1 MKYLFLFRLF
11 LVLYTISNFILSLQF
26 TKETKTCTSYKNKK
40 KCIANRDC
48 TWMTKCQLKLPV
60 TVEKKF
66 EAETQP
72 YTMNTHTAIAYPIK
86 PMEMVPVMIID

>member
-1 MKYLFLFRLF
+1 
-11 LVLYTISNFILSLQF
+11 
-26 TKETKTCTSYKNKK
+26 
-40 KCIANRDC
+40 
-48 TWMTKCQLKLPV
+48 MTKCQLKLPV

-72 YTMNTHTAIAYPIK
+72 HTMNTHTAIAYPIK